1 MSIPKVVF
9 AQTLDEL
16 VQGACHE
23 FKRIQ
28 EPQFSF
34 NLLFL
39 TILTPELINLYFFG
53 KGDVLLLRFRDV
65 KNIQNQSNATN
76 QNLDNDRP
84 MAINIE
90 SEDPNDN
97 SNDDRSEITFAAVV
111 KQKANH
117 TEESNTKRSGS
128 ENNGNSIE
136 HGLTNQNQWE
146 VNNNQQIVL
155 EDNTNSEFVGVARR
169 VVKRLYLGGARE
181 GATSELV
188 TEYME
193 RKGISPTVI
202 RIFKSK
208 RKGTVAIRVNKC

>member
-1 MSIPKVVF
+1 
-9 AQTLDEL
+9 
-16 VQGACHE
+16 
-23 FKRIQ
+23 
-28 EPQFSF
+28 
-34 NLLFL
+34 
-39 TILTPELINLYFFG
+39 
-53 KGDVLLLRFRDV
+53 
-65 KNIQNQSNATN
+65 
-76 QNLDNDRP
+76 

-97 SNDDRSEITFAAVV
+97 DNRSEITFAAVV

-117 TEESNTKRSGS
+117 SLESNTKRSGS
-128 ENNGNSIE
+128 ENNGNSLE
-136 HGLTNQNQWE
+136 HGLTNQNQSE

-155 EDNTNSEFVGVARR
+155 EDNTNSECVGVARR

-202 RIFKSK
+202 KIFKSK
-208 RKGTVAIRVNKC
+208 RKGTVAIRVNVNSRDYQRVLQNDFWPENVYARPWVSQAKWQDKKKERASITLRYE